1 MTPEYG
7 EDAPEREI
15 KGARPR
21 GSRAGVPRS
30 GRQRGAC
37 PRPGLCTV
45 RSSHHRGP
53 GCTTAS
59 RWPLGTRGVS
69 GRSRRAAAREHA
81 SARQRVTSASEISA
95 VARRAGSEVAPG
107 AGRARPAPDEGP
119 HLGPPRRHPCGRG
132 LRQGLGRVSVAGLVC
147 LRPDARGRLFYRVR
161 IHRRRTGERRGM
173 SEADYAGLMAA
184 AHH

>member
-15 KGARPR
+15 KEHDREDRELEYLDPEDNEAHAPGQVCVRCGAVITAGQDARL
-21 GSRAGVPRS
+21 RA
-30 GRQRGAC
+30 
-37 PRPGLCTV
+37 
-45 RSSHHRGP
+45 
-53 GCTTAS
+53 
-59 RWPLGTRGVS
+59 
-69 GRSRRAAAREHA
+69 AAAREHA